1 MQRDSKI
8 GRGTELL
15 LGTLAA
21 LPALYWMLTDTG
33 PFRLL
38 SQLEQKKLGWSSDKL
53 TLALLA
59 LPLYG
64 VLRLVVLSARP
75 AQIVHPDDDA
85 VAAGPAAAP
94 GESAGRSAAV
104 AAAAAAALLALAG
117 WVGWQAW
124 EVGPPRRL
132 EPAWFANS
140 AAAEGPGLLFVEVEG
155 APAGTL
161 VRERKPLGARLYA
174 PLGGGPSAPPFA
186 LVVEVDE
193 GRPEEELLRGAR
205 PVKLRGLARRGS
217 LDPAVAHALAE
228 ASAAPAEGCWVLR
241 PAESPRTQLRTAWF
255 LAGLAPLVG
264 LLVFG
269 LRRRSA
275 A

>member
-1 MQRDSKI
+1 MEHDAKI

-38 SQLEQKKLGWSSDKL
+38 SALERQRLGWSSDKL
-53 TLALLA
+53 TLAVLA

-64 VLRLVVLSARP
+64 VLRAVVLSARP
-75 AQIVHPDDDA
+75 ARIVHPDDDSA
-85 VAAGPAAAP
+85 EAPEAARGEPA
-94 GESAGRSAAV
+94 SRSAAIGAAV
-104 AAAAAAALLALAG
+104 ALALLGLAG
-117 WVGWQAW
+117 WVGWQARA
-124 EVGPPRRL
+124 VGPLRRL
-132 EPAWFANS
+132 DPSWFAS
-140 AAAEGPGLLFVEVEG
+140 AAASSGPGVLYAEVEG
-155 APAGTL
+155 VPVGATL
-161 VRERKPLGARLYA
+161 RERKPLGARLYA

-193 GRPEEELLRGAR
+193 GRPEEELLRGAK

-228 ASAAPAEGCWVLR
+228 ASAAAAEGCWVLR